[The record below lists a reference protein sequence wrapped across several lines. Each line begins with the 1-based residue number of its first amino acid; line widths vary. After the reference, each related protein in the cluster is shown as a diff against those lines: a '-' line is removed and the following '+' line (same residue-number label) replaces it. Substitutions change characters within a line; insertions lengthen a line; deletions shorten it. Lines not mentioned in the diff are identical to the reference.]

1 MKQKNEETHITGYR
15 NYLLVWLGL
24 MIFTV
29 LTVAVARID
38 LGSINLLAAMLI
50 ASFKAL
56 LVIVFFMHLLY
67 EQRLFKIMVIFTV
80 ITLAI
85 FIGLTF
91 FDVPFR

>member
-1 MKQKNEETHITGYR
+1 MKQKNEDTHITGYK
-15 NYLLVWLGL
+15 NYLLVWLWL
-24 MIFTV
+24 MILTV

-38 LGSINLLAAMLI
+38 LGSINFLAAMFI

-56 LVIVFFMHLLY
+56 LVITIFMHLLY
-67 EQRLFKIMVIFTV
+67 EQRLFKIMVFFSV
-80 ITLAI
+80 VTLAI